1 MPRGSRSGQK
11 EEKQKTTASSSA
23 AKSQAKSN
31 ASKGNYGKMSDKA
44 QNKAVGT
51 SNREANIQGSNAAA
65 ARAKAAATV
74 APPAPKAKVVT
85 RTVDNR
91 AGSKNAV
98 VNKGGK
104 NISQQN
110 REHIKGKYKEGVK
123 SFGYGYYDQN
133 NEWIYPVEDAQDG
146 GGAGGSGTKFEG
158 GISALSNAIG
168 STPYGSGREA
178 TGIAKFTQD
187 GGVLGTIAKGIAGG
201 VKNLVKPATYEVQ
214 KKDNLSKI
222 AAANNMTLEQLL
234 AKNPG
239 LDPKAY
245 IQPGQQIKIGG
256 LFGGTQTPEQAAA
269 SAAMMAQMDR
279 TSNNNS
285 VAAPAPMGVQGV
297 QCPAGQ
303 VFNPVTNSCEP
314 AMTDMTQAAQTSMP
328 TGGVP
333 GIANPSYEQIM
344 AYRNNPQA
352 FAPLTPNLN
361 SLMRL
366 TGQGVT
372 MAAEGGIMS
381 LVEAEGGNEKTL
393 ISDAIA
399 AIESGAEDE
408 AAAMA
413 LAKFVQV
420 HGEDALRNLV
430 EKVQSGDYADTRERF
445 ANGENGI
452 VNGPGDGSGTDDKV
466 PATIDGK
473 QDVLLTNN
481 EYVLR
486 EPTTA
491 ALEAALGK
499 GGLDAVN
506 AAEGDA
512 PAVLLRLMNKVQ
524 AERQTA

>member
-1 MPRGSRSGQK
+1 MGMLDEERSGSKKEKAIKEKATQK
-11 EEKQKTTASSSA
+11 KTTAPASSPRPKPRPTTIDWSANKDKTDARTYTRPASNTDAPAA
-23 AKSQAKSN
+23 AKSKTKAVQKNNTANVIAGRQARGLS
-31 ASKGNYGKMSDKA
+31 MLEA
-44 QNKAVGT
+44 QNQRR
-51 SNREANIQGSNAAA
+51 NRQG
-65 ARAKAAATV
+65 
-74 APPAPKAKVVT
+74 KVVSAADASYGYIDANGKF
-85 RTVDNR
+85 VDAYTDATNGGGPGR
-91 AGSKNAV
+91 AGPEFQTKRQAIDSPT
-98 VNKGGK
+98 GG
-104 NISQQN
+104 
-110 REHIKGKYKEGVK
+110 EK
-123 SFGYGYYDQN
+123 SGTLASFLGATPKDSNLEPTGLAKIAY
-133 NEWIYPVEDAQDG
+133 DG
-146 GGAGGSGTKFEG
+146 GIF
-158 GISALSNAIG
+158 
-168 STPYGSGREA
+168 
-178 TGIAKFTQD
+178 
-187 GGVLGTIAKGIAGG
+187 GTIAKGIAGG

-214 KKDNLSKI
+214 KNDNLSKI

-245 IQPGQQIKIGG
+245 IQEGQQIKIGG

-269 SAAMMAQMDR
+269 TAAMMAQMNNRD
-279 TSNNNS
+279 NNS
-285 VAAPAPMGVQGV
+285 VAAAPAPMGVQGV

-314 AMTDMTQAAQTSMP
+314 ALTTMTQAAQTSMP

-333 GIANPSYEQIM
+333 GIANPSYDQIM

-352 FAPLTPNLN
+352 FAPAPV
-361 SLMRL
+361 
-366 TGQGVT
+366 Q

-491 ALEAALGK
+491 ALEAALGE

-512 PAVLLRLMNKVQ
+512 PAVLQRLMSKVQ

>member
-1 MPRGSRSGQK
+1 MGMLDDEKSGSKK
-11 EEKQKTTASSSA
+11 EKAADERREARKKTG
-23 AKSQAKSN
+23 QAKQ
-31 ASKGNYGKMSDKA
+31 AAGKYKS
-44 QNKAVGT
+44 
-51 SNREANIQGSNAAA
+51 
-65 ARAKAAATV
+65 V
-74 APPAPKAKVVT
+74 APSEAAVKNTTYKDPVRDRDNKNPTPAPKAKVT
-85 RTVDNR
+85 DYK
-91 AGSKNAV
+91 AGNPNAV
-98 VNKGGK
+98 VNKGGLGV
-104 NISQQN
+104 SQQN
-110 REHIKGKYKEGVK
+110 RPRIPGTNKPGVK

-133 NEWIYPVEDAQDG
+133 NEWISPREDMQDG
-146 GGAGGSGTKFEG
+146 YGPGGSGAKFG
-158 GISALSNAIG
+158 GAFGGVSNALG
-168 STPYGSGREA
+168 ATGYGSGEKA
-178 TGIAKFTQD
+178 SGLAKFIQD
-187 GGVLGTIAKGIAGG
+187 GGVLGTMAKGIAGG

-214 KKDNLSKI
+214 ENDNLSKI

-269 SAAMMAQMDR
+269 NAAMMAQMNNRD
-279 TSNNNS
+279 NNS
-285 VAAPAPMGVQGV
+285 AAPAPAPMGVQAV
-297 QCPAGQ
+297 RCPAGQ

-314 AMTDMTQAAQTSMP
+314 APTIMTAAAQTSMP

-333 GIANPSYEQIM
+333 GIANPSYDQIM

-352 FAPLTPNLN
+352 FAPAPV
-361 SLMRL
+361 
-366 TGQGVT
+366 Q

-408 AAAMA
+408 AAAVA

-466 PATIDGK
+466 PATIDGEK
-473 QDVLLTNN
+473 DVLLAAG
-481 EYVLR
+481 EMVLR
-486 EPTTA
+486 KKTTD
-491 ALEAALGK
+491 ALDAALGE

>member
-1 MPRGSRSGQK
+1 MEDGYSRK
-11 EEKQKTTASSSA
+11 EEKKAPRSVAEAKKQGKSTYTGKDGKQKA
-23 AKSQAKSN
+23 AVYKEDLGKGQSLKDYLNKGGGKSTST
-31 ASKGNYGKMSDKA
+31 KGGND
-44 QNKAVGT
+44 NKAG
-51 SNREANIQGSNAAA
+51 N
-65 ARAKAAATV
+65 
-74 APPAPKAKVVT
+74 P
-85 RTVDNR
+85 
-91 AGSKNAV
+91 NAV

-110 REHIKGKYKEGVK
+110 RERIKGKYKEGVK

-133 NEWIYPVEDAQDG
+133 NEWIYPIEDAQDG
-146 GGAGGSGTKFEG
+146 GGAGGSGSKFEG

-168 STPYGSGREA
+168 ATPYGSGIEA
-178 TGIAKFTQD
+178 SGLAKFTQD
-187 GGVLGTIAKGIAGG
+187 GGVLGTMAKGLAGG

-214 KKDNLSKI
+214 KNDNLSKI

-256 LFGGTQTPEQAAA
+256 LFGGTPTAEQTAAT
-269 SAAMMAQMDR
+269 AAMMANMNRD
-279 TSNNNS
+279 NNEPT
-285 VAAPAPMGVQGV
+285 APTGVQGV

-314 AMTDMTQAAQTSMP
+314 APTTMTAAAQTSMP
-328 TGGVP
+328 TGGIP
-333 GIANPSYEQIM
+333 GIANPSYAQIM

-352 FAPLTPNLN
+352 FAPAPV
-361 SLMRL
+361 
-366 TGQGVT
+366 Q

-408 AAAMA
+408 AAAVA

-420 HGEDALRNLV
+420 HGEDALRDLV

-466 PATIDGK
+466 PATIDGEK
-473 QDVLLTNN
+473 DVLLAAG
-481 EYVLR
+481 EMVLR
-486 EPTTA
+486 KKTTD
-491 ALEAALGK
+491 ALEAALGE

-512 PAVLLRLMNKVQ
+512 PAVLRRLMNNVQ

>member
-1 MPRGSRSGQK
+1 
-11 EEKQKTTASSSA
+11 
-23 AKSQAKSN
+23 
-31 ASKGNYGKMSDKA
+31 
-44 QNKAVGT
+44 
-51 SNREANIQGSNAAA
+51 
-65 ARAKAAATV
+65 
-74 APPAPKAKVVT
+74 
-85 RTVDNR
+85 
-91 AGSKNAV
+91 
-98 VNKGGK
+98 
-104 NISQQN
+104 
-110 REHIKGKYKEGVK
+110 
-123 SFGYGYYDQN
+123 
-133 NEWIYPVEDAQDG
+133 
-146 GGAGGSGTKFEG
+146 
-158 GISALSNAIG
+158 
-168 STPYGSGREA
+168 
-178 TGIAKFTQD
+178 
-187 GGVLGTIAKGIAGG
+187 
-201 VKNLVKPATYEVQ
+201 
-214 KKDNLSKI
+214 
-222 AAANNMTLEQLL
+222 
-234 AKNPG
+234 
-239 LDPKAY
+239 
-245 IQPGQQIKIGG
+245 
-256 LFGGTQTPEQAAA
+256 
-269 SAAMMAQMDR
+269 
-279 TSNNNS
+279 
-285 VAAPAPMGVQGV
+285 MGVQGV

-314 AMTDMTQAAQTSMP
+314 ALSTMTQAAQTSMP
-328 TGGVP
+328 AGIP
-333 GIANPSYEQIM
+333 GIDNPSYEQIM

-352 FAPLTPNLN
+352 FAPAHCYK
-361 SLMRL
+361 
-366 TGQGVT
+366 V
-372 MAAEGGIMS
+372 AAEGGIMS

-408 AAAMA
+408 AAAVA

>member
-1 MPRGSRSGQK
+1 MARMDGPTSDQVRRGPSYD
-11 EEKQKTTASSSA
+11 EEKNVKKQ
-23 AKSQAKSN
+23 
-31 ASKGNYGKMSDKA
+31 
-44 QNKAVGT
+44 V
-51 SNREANIQGSNAAA
+51 AN
-65 ARAKAAATV
+65 KAAADRV
-74 APPAPKAKVVT
+74 RARNDSEPKSAVIPKAK
-85 RTVDNR
+85 
-91 AGSKNAV
+91 AKAKV

-133 NEWIYPVEDAQDG
+133 GQWIYPREDAQDG
-146 GGAGGSGTKFEG
+146 YGPGGSGAKFG
-158 GISALSNAIG
+158 GAFGDVSNALG
-168 STPYGSGREA
+168 ATGYGSGEKA
-178 TGIAKFTQD
+178 SGLAKFIQD
-187 GGVLGTIAKGIAGG
+187 GGVLGTMAKGLVGG
-201 VKNLVKPATYEVQ
+201 IKNLVKPATYEVQ
-214 KKDNLSKI
+214 KNDNLSKI

-239 LDPKAY
+239 LDPEAY

-269 SAAMMAQMDR
+269 TAAMMAQMNNRD
-279 TSNNNS
+279 NNS
-285 VAAPAPMGVQGV
+285 VAAAPAPMGVQGV

-314 AMTDMTQAAQTSMP
+314 ALTDMTQAAQTSMP

-333 GIANPSYEQIM
+333 GIANPSYDQIM

-352 FAPLTPNLN
+352 FAPAPV
-361 SLMRL
+361 
-366 TGQGVT
+366 Q

-408 AAAMA
+408 AAAVA

-420 HGEDALRNLV
+420 HGEDALRDLV

-452 VNGPGDGSGTDDKV
+452 VKGPGDGSGTDDKV
-466 PATIDGK
+466 PATIDGEK
-473 QDVLLTNN
+473 DVLLAAG
-481 EYVLR
+481 EMVLR
-486 EPTTA
+486 KKTTD
-491 ALEAALGK
+491 ALDAALGE

-512 PAVLLRLMNKVQ
+512 PAVLRRLMNNVQ

>member
-1 MPRGSRSGQK
+1 MGMLD
-11 EEKQKTTASSSA
+11 EEKSGSKKEKATQKPKGLASSPRPKPRPA
-23 AKSQAKSN
+23 DIDWDANKDKN
-31 ASKGNYGKMSDKA
+31 DPTPKGN
-44 QNKAVGT
+44 NNT
-51 SNREANIQGSNAAA
+51 
-65 ARAKAAATV
+65 AT
-74 APPAPKAKVVT
+74 PTPAPKAKAVQKNNTANVIAGRQARGLSMLEAQNKRRDRKGKVVDAANASYGYIGADGKFVSALEDAT
-85 RTVDNR
+85 NGGGPGR
-91 AGSKNAV
+91 AGPEFQTKRQAIDSPT
-98 VNKGGK
+98 GG
-104 NISQQN
+104 
-110 REHIKGKYKEGVK
+110 EK
-123 SFGYGYYDQN
+123 SGTLASFLGATPKDSNLEPTGLAKIAY
-133 NEWIYPVEDAQDG
+133 DG
-146 GGAGGSGTKFEG
+146 GIF
-158 GISALSNAIG
+158 
-168 STPYGSGREA
+168 
-178 TGIAKFTQD
+178 
-187 GGVLGTIAKGIAGG
+187 GTIAKGLGKGIKGVAQDIGG
-201 VKNLVKPATYEVQ
+201 AFKPASYTVKPG
-214 KKDNLSKI
+214 DNLSKI

-245 IQPGQQIKIGG
+245 IQPKQQIKIGG

-333 GIANPSYEQIM
+333 GIANPSYEQII

-352 FAPLTPNLN
+352 FAPAPV
-361 SLMRL
+361 
-366 TGQGVT
+366 Q

-408 AAAMA
+408 AAAVA

-420 HGEDALRNLV
+420 HGEDALRDLV

-452 VNGPGDGSGTDDKV
+452 VKGPGDGSGTDDKV